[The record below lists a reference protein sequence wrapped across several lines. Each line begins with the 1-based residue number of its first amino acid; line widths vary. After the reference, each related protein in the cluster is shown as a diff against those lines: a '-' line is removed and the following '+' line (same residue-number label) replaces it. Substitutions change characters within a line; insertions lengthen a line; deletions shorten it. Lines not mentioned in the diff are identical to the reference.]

1 MSSLCR
7 TSLITS
13 IEYLEYDIRLVDG
26 FYDYFLNENNGN
38 MILLCLPY
46 FGYSSTFICHREM
59 FINFEILVNFSVLLD
74 IKFDSMKNYS
84 FINI

>member
-59 FINFEILVNFSVLLD
+59 FINFEVL
-74 IKFDSMKNYS
+74 
-84 FINI
+84 